1 MTTLVISFN
10 NAYEITFTP
19 SEVNSIVRY
28 PQCRDGLGEIVDY
41 DTLPLRVQEAIY
53 KKLRNELRT
62 PTTHKESSPE

>member
-1 MTTLVISFN
+1 MTTLVISFRD
-10 NAYEITFTP
+10 AYEITFT
-19 SEVNSIVRY
+19 STGVTSIVRY

-62 PTTHKESSPE
+62 STTHKEPSPE